1 MEIGQALQFWTPL
14 VGLLVMAFWLGV
26 LSNRVSTLEREER
39 DRKTRDGAESA
50 ERERIVR
57 VETKL
62 DGAITTLASVQREI
76 AGMQR
81 SLGNL
86 STGRGNRAVQLVDEP

>member
-26 LSNRVSTLEREER
+26 LSNRVATLEREER
-39 DRKTRDGAESA
+39 DRTAREAGDQV

-62 DGAITTLASVQREI
+62 DGAIATLSSLQREVAGVQR
-76 AGMQR
+76 ALGRLAFGR
-81 SLGNL
+81 SGRLGEV
-86 STGRGNRAVQLVDEP
+86 AEEA